1 MSTLPQLDQPF
12 VMPTPESQRRL
23 LKFLEA
29 SRAANSTE
37 FPGLMLMS
45 LLVYVDDDIWDES
58 ISDALRTLSGGQEC

>member
-1 MSTLPQLDQPF
+1 MSTLPHLDAPF
-12 VMPTPESQRRL
+12 LMPTPESQRRL

-45 LLVYVDDDIWDES
+45 LLVYVSDEIWQEA
-58 ISDALRTLSGGQEC
+58 IGDALKTLSGGHEC